1 MRRRVP
7 VPCAPHDTGRRA
19 TARRARPAKRR
30 PAPAVLAL
38 GLVVA
43 VAGFV
48 AATWPPRPVLAADAP
63 AAPTP
68 PDEVAAYF
76 TSPKGPAPT
85 LRLTIS
91 AADCATLDAAPK
103 TWVRATLREGD
114 KIVQEDVGV
123 HLKGSAGSFRTLAEK
138 PGLTV
143 RMDKFVKAQRF
154 HGLAKFHLNNGAQD
168 PTYLHEFVASEVFP
182 AAGIPAPRAMHAR
195 VWLNGRDLGAYV
207 LKEGYDKRFLRNRF
221 PAPDGNLYDGGFCT
235 DIDTDLEKDE
245 GKDPD
250 DRADL
255 AALLAACREPDPG
268 RARAAVAAHLDVD
281 TFLRFMAVER
291 MLGHWD
297 GYCMN
302 RNNYRIFVPKDGRA
316 VFLPHGADQLLQDPK
331 ASILDEPV
339 GLVAV
344 AVLRDAAWQAAY
356 RRHIQEVLPL
366 FTRPER
372 LHKRLDEAA
381 RRAATALAG
390 ADGGPQPAQVKS
402 RLAARA
408 KNLVAQ
414 AALPTPKPVD
424 LDPGESYRVQAW
436 RPVVEAGGAKL
447 TQAVFGTERVLRLEA
462 GTDAPTIAS
471 FRTRVLLLPG
481 VYRFEASAQANGV
494 VATQGPEAGGL
505 GLRVTGTA
513 DGPRLAGSTGWK
525 PQRVSFTVL
534 ETRNVE
540 LSVELLATAGAAVVK
555 LNSLRVV
562 RER

>member
-1 MRRRVP
+1 M
-7 VPCAPHDTGRRA
+7 A
-19 TARRARPAKRR
+19 
-30 PAPAVLAL
+30 
-38 GLVVA
+38 GLV
-43 VAGFV
+43 
-48 AATWPPRPVLAADAP
+48 AASLPSRPVTAADAP
-63 AAPTP
+63 PAATP

-76 TSPKGPAPT
+76 TNPKGPAPT

-114 KIVQEDVGV
+114 KIVHDGVGV
-123 HLKGSAGSFRTLAEK
+123 HLKGSVGSFRPLGEK

-143 RMDKFVKAQRF
+143 RMDKFVKSQRF

-168 PTYLHEFVASEVFP
+168 PTYLNEFVAAEIFQ
-182 AAGIPAPRAMHAR
+182 AAGIPAPRVMHAR

-207 LKEGYDKRFLRNRF
+207 LKEGYDKRFLRDRF
-221 PAPDGNLYDGGFCT
+221 PAPDGSLYDGGFCT

-255 AALLAACREPDPG
+255 AALLDACRETDPAK
-268 RARAAVAAHLDVD
+268 ARAAVAAHLDVNA
-281 TFLRFMAVER
+281 FLRFMALER

-302 RNNYRIFVPKDGRA
+302 RNNYRVFVPKDGRA
-316 VFLPHGADQLLQDPK
+316 VFLPHGADQLLGDPK
-331 ASILDEPV
+331 ASILDDPV
-339 GLVAV
+339 GIVAV
-344 AVLRDAAWQAAY
+344 AVLRDAAWQADY
-356 RRHIQEVLPL
+356 RRHVQEVLPL

-372 LHKRLDEAA
+372 VHKRLDEAA
-381 RRAATALAG
+381 RRAGTALAG
-390 ADGGPQPAQVKS
+390 ADGGPQPGPLKS

-414 AALPTPKPVD
+414 AARPTPKPVD
-424 LDPGESYRVQAW
+424 LDPGESYRIQAW

-447 TQAVFGTERVLRLEA
+447 TQGVFGADRVLRLEA
-462 GTDAPTIAS
+462 GPQEPTTAS
-471 FRTRVLLLPG
+471 WRARVLLLPG
-481 VYRFEASAQANGV
+481 TYRFEASAQTNGV
-494 VATQGPEAGGL
+494 VGTQGPVAGGL
-505 GLRVTGTA
+505 GFFVAGA
-513 DGPRLAGSTGWK
+513 PDGPRLAGTTGWK
-525 PQRVSFTVL
+525 PQRTLFTVT

-540 LSVELLATAGAAVVK
+540 LSIELLATAGVAVVK